1 MRPEEAIRI
10 IRNNLGKSIAPYSD
24 EMEAFGMAIEALE
37 TSKNNYFDI
46 YCTGYD
52 DGILDYFD
60 NIIRLSENGSKPI
73 TVDLIRDILQKMMKE
88 ANHGKD

>member
-10 IRNNLGKSIAPYSD
+10 IRKNLGKSIAPYSD
-24 EMEAFGMAIEALE
+24 EMDAFGMAIEALE
-37 TSKNNYFDI
+37 KSKNNYFEI

-60 NIIRLSENGSKPI
+60 NIVRLSENGSKPI

-88 ANHGKD
+88 ANNG